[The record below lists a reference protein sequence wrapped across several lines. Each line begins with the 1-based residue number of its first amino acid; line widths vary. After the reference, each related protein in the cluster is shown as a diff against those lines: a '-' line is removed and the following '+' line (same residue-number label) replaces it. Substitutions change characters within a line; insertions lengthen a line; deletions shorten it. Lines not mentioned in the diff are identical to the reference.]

1 MLDPNPLAFYR
12 HPFAQALWSQHKL
25 YWKETPSMLQP
36 PRCPICFSLELKT
49 VEHGT
54 LCTDCEF
61 CAEIPKPF
69 SEWASH
75 THPFQE
81 VGDSVKIP
89 NPNSWYT
96 KFGFT
101 KPATKPNDGCSYSAR
116 TVQIILER
124 QRRFIKTQSCTGFLG
139 LPIPLGRWGETIVT
153 HLFPAGTPHKTARGK
168 LTIGGICRAQELDDI
183 AELIRQTH
191 STSAHFIFV
200 LDTDSAKKTAEF
212 EASLREKITDIQL
225 GPKGLVIKNR
235 PLNSDFAAQRN
246 IVQENAQTG
255 WVLQLDC
262 DERPDKNLLD
272 GLGFSIAKA
281 DRLSLDSIGF
291 PRKNLVDGALSA
303 HYPDVQ
309 FRLNRQHIRYKKP
322 VHETA
327 DVPWH
332 KQSYCWLGHIE
343 HRLEHSR
350 LKTRSEKYEKIT
362 EGAGKPVVLQRLLM
376 PFKLP

>member
-1 MLDPNPLAFYR
+1 
-12 HPFAQALWSQHKL
+12 
-25 YWKETPSMLQP
+25 MLQP
-36 PRCPICFSLELKT
+36 PRCPVCFSLELKT
-49 VEHGT
+49 IEHGT

-61 CAEIPKPF
+61 CADTPKPF

-75 THPFQE
+75 VHPFQE
-81 VGDSVKIP
+81 AGDTVRIP
-89 NPNSWYT
+89 NPNSWHT

-101 KPATKPNDGCSYSAR
+101 KTADGCSYSAR
-116 TVQIILER
+116 AVQIILER

-153 HLFPAGTPHKTARGK
+153 LLFPKNTTYIKAQGK

-191 STSAHFIFV
+191 GTATHFIFV
-200 LDTDSAKKTAEF
+200 LDTDSAKEKSAF
-212 EASLREKITDIQL
+212 ETNLREKIADTQL
-225 GPKGLVIKNR
+225 DPKGLVIKNR
-235 PLNSDFAAQRN
+235 ALNSDFGAQRN
-246 IVQENAQTG
+246 IIQESAQTD

-272 GLGFSIAKA
+272 GLGFAIAKA
-281 DRLSLDSIGF
+281 DALSLDSIGF
-291 PRKNLVDGALSA
+291 PRKNLVDGALTA

-309 FRLNRQHIRYKKP
+309 FRLNRQCIRYKKP

-362 EGAGKPVVLQRLLM
+362 EGAGKPVILQRLLM